1 MRNLA
6 LPLAL
11 ALTAL
16 AGGAFA
22 QDAQDESAGAIM
34 RASDTALTCPQL
46 VQEGAKISEAL
57 GANTDDGS
65 MFGRF
70 GGVLRSGAS
79 LLVPGAGLVIA
90 GADAL
95 TQPER
100 DARLAE
106 DLARIN
112 RWYYLSGVYMGRGC
126 GGETPPASPPSGG

>member
-1 MRNLA
+1 MRHLA
-6 LPLAL
+6 LPLSL
-11 ALTAL
+11 AIASL
-16 AGGAFA
+16 AGIACA
-22 QDAQDESAGAIM
+22 QDAQTESAGAVM
-34 RASDTALTCPQL
+34 RASDAAFTCEQL
-46 VQEGAKISEAL
+46 VEEGLKMSNAL
-57 GANTDDGS
+57 GANAEGS

-90 GADAL
+90 GADAM

-106 DLARIN
+106 DIARMN

-126 GGETPPASPPSGG
+126 DAGAQPAAMTNGG